1 MAESTLH
8 ELRDRER
15 LRPLYEREPFLTVR
29 ARSILYG
36 LRLPGV
42 RILVDDP
49 ECPRGALL
57 TADGALW
64 DVYSPEPQVARKML
78 DTFHP
83 DGRAIL
89 FGLAGPLLEHV
100 RRRFEVLAEVP
111 ATLYV
116 LPAAAD
122 FRPAPVGAEPVGKL
136 GPEHI
141 VPVTDAWTVHDFDS
155 PQARLDYVRSCIVRG
170 PTAAVFAGDRPV
182 SFVVTHAD
190 GSVGILH
197 TEPAFRR
204 RGFGR
209 RCVSALVGKLLA
221 RDALVYGYVAVGN
234 AASVALM
241 EATGLRAVQDGA
253 VITVREPASS
263 RRATHR

>member
-8 ELRDRER
+8 ELHDRER
-15 LRPLYEREPFLTVR
+15 LRALYEGEPLLTVR
-29 ARSILYG
+29 ARSILYH
-36 LRLPGV
+36 LRAPGV

-49 ECPRGALL
+49 DRPRGALL

-64 DVYSPEPQVARKML
+64 DVYSPEAQVAREML
-78 DTFHP
+78 DAFRP

-89 FGLAGPLLEHV
+89 FGLAAPLLEHV

-116 LPAAAD
+116 LPVAAD
-122 FRPAPVGAEPVGKL
+122 FRPASVAAEPVQEL
-136 GPEHI
+136 APEHA

-170 PTAAVFAGDRPV
+170 PTAAVFAEGRPV

-209 RCVSALVGKLLA
+209 RCVSALVEKLLA

-241 EATGLRAVQDGA
+241 AATGLRAVQDGA
-253 VITVREPASS
+253 VITVREPTSS
-263 RRATHR
+263 RRAASR